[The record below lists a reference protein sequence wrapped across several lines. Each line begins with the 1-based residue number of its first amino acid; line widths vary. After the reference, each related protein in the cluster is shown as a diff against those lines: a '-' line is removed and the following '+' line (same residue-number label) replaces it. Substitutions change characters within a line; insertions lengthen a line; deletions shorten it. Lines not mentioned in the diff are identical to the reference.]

1 MGKSIMQDEK
11 ICYITGD
18 TTNLHKH
25 HIFGA
30 ANRRL
35 SEQYGLWIWLRAD
48 WHNLSNYG
56 IHFNKTLDTDIK
68 RKAQVMFNSSYPQL
82 SFIKIFGKNYL

>member
-18 TTNLHKH
+18 TMNLHKH

-30 ANRRL
+30 ANRKL

-56 IHFNKTLDTDIK
+56 IHFNKTLDADIK
-68 RKAQVMFNSSYPQL
+68 RKAQEKFNSFYPQL
-82 SFIKIFGKNYL
+82 SFIKLFGKNYL